1 MALKPVAKS
10 SLKVGDTIGVPVET
24 RIGWSTFRYY
34 TVLPK
39 TIARITPARTKFIMT
54 DGTEY
59 TKHTTFCVIDE
70 ETEYWNTIAQAAVR
84 INNALYLFDQCK
96 SRGELYKKDDDTL
109 LALSD
114 LLSKAADILY
124 PERGA
129 SL

>member
-1 MALKPVAKS
+1 MALKPVDKT
-10 SLKVGDTIGVPVET
+10 SLKVGDTIGVPIEI
-24 RIGWSTFRYY
+24 RIGWSTFRYC
-34 TVLPK
+34 TVHPK

-59 TKHTTFCVIDE
+59 TKHITFCMIDE
-70 ETEYWNTIAQAAVR
+70 ETEHWNTVAKAAQR
-84 INNALYLFDQCK
+84 INNALYLFDQSK
-96 SRGELYKKDDDTL
+96 SRGELFKKDDDTL

-114 LLSKAADILY
+114 LLSKAADILS